1 MKSMRESIIDFIY
14 RSATAPEEVR
24 RKLAPLGGAFFVSV
38 ILLVVLASLA
48 ADGLLG
54 LPALAPWPTALYA
67 GLPLFAAGA
76 ALWLW
81 SALQFVRA
89 KGTPIPLNPPQKL
102 VEDGPYRYVRNPMLA
117 GVFIMLLGL
126 GLLLR
131 SWSLTVGFTPLF
143 IICALIEFKLIEE
156 PELER
161 RLGDLY
167 RAYRARTPMLIPR
180 FRSTRMLLLV
190 LPVLPFITPALKV
203 SGLPLEKIQLPPGF
217 QIDIFASGVKGARSM
232 ALGPRGV
239 LFVGTRDE
247 GKVYA
252 ILDRNG
258 DQKADEIVTI
268 AMGLNMPNGVAYRDG
283 SLYVA
288 EISRILR
295 FDNIADRLY
304 NPPKPVLVNKAFP
317 KDRSHGWKYIAF
329 GPDGLLYV
337 PVGAPCNVCEKKDGR
352 YASIMR
358 MKPDGK
364 GLEIFASGVRN
375 TVGFDWHPET
385 KELWFTDNGR
395 DWMGDDRPP
404 DELNHAPQKGMH
416 FGFPYCH
423 GDIHDSSYGKNR
435 DCSQFTSPTIKL
447 GPHVA
452 ALGIKFYTG
461 EMFPAEYRNRIFIA
475 EHGSWNRTR
484 PIGYRITLVSLDK
497 SRAVSYE
504 TFAEGWLEGMT
515 AWGRPVDVLVMPD
528 GALLVSDDRAGAIY
542 RIHYRKP

>member
-1 MKSMRESIIDFIY
+1 MKTLRQSIIDFIY
-14 RSATAPEEVR
+14 RSATAPEKVR
-24 RKLAPLGGAFFVSV
+24 RKLAPLGGAFFISV
-38 ILLVVLASLA
+38 ILLVILASLA
-48 ADGLLG
+48 VDRLLG
-54 LPALAPWPTALYA
+54 LPDLAARPTALYA
-67 GLPLFAAGA
+67 GLPLFVAGA

-81 SALQFVRA
+81 SVLQFVRA
-89 KGTPIPLNPPQKL
+89 KGTPIPLNPPSRL
-102 VEDGPYRYVRNPMLA
+102 VQEGPYRHVRNPMLD

-126 GLLLR
+126 GVLMR
-131 SWSLTVGFTPLF
+131 SWSLTVVFTPLF
-143 IICALIEFKLIEE
+143 VICALLEFKLIEE

-161 RLGDLY
+161 RLGDAY

-180 FRSTRMLLLV
+180 LRSARMLMFV
-190 LPVLPFITPALKV
+190 LPVIPFITPALKAQGI
-203 SGLPLEKIQLPPGF
+203 SLEKIKLPPGF
-217 QIDIFASGVKGARSM
+217 QIDIYASGIQGARSM
-232 ALGPRGV
+232 APGPGGV

-247 GKVYA
+247 GRVYA
-252 ILDRNG
+252 IVDRDG
-258 DQKADEIVTI
+258 DQKADEIITI
-268 AMGLNMPNGVAYRDG
+268 ARGLNMPNGVAYRDG

-288 EISRILR
+288 EVSRILR
-295 FDNIADRLY
+295 YDNIAERLY
-304 NPPKPVLVNKAFP
+304 NPPNPVIVNKKFP
-317 KDRSHGWKYIAF
+317 RERHHGWKYIAF

-364 GLEIFASGVRN
+364 ELEIFASGVRN

-404 DELNHAPQKGMH
+404 DEVNHAPAKGMH

-423 GDIHDSSYGKNR
+423 GDIHDSSYGMNR
-435 DCSQFTSPTIKL
+435 DCSQYTPPAINL

-452 ALGIKFYTG
+452 AMGMKFYTG
-461 EMFPAEYRNRIFIA
+461 NQFPEQYRNQIFIA

-484 PIGYRITLVSLDK
+484 PVGYRITLVRLEK
-497 SRAVSYE
+497 NRAASYE

-542 RIHYRKP
+542 RIYYNK

>member
-1 MKSMRESIIDFIY
+1 MRESIIDFIY

-24 RKLAPLGGAFFVSV
+24 RRLAPLGGAFFVSMV
-38 ILLVVLASLA
+38 LLAIVASVA
-48 ADGLLG
+48 ADRLLG
-54 LPALAPWPTALYA
+54 LPALASWPNALYA

-89 KGTPIPLNPPQKL
+89 KGTPIPLNPPQRL

-126 GLLLR
+126 GVLLR
-131 SWSLTVGFTPLF
+131 SWSLTVIFTPLF

-161 RLGDLY
+161 RLGDAY
-167 RAYRARTPMLIPR
+167 RDYRARTPMLIPR
-180 FRSTRMLLLV
+180 IRSARMLLLV

-203 SGLPLEKIQLPPGF
+203 SGLPLEKIKLPPGF
-217 QIDIFASGVKGARSM
+217 QIDIYASGVRGARSM
-232 ALGPRGV
+232 ALGPGGV

-252 ILDRNG
+252 ILDRDG
-258 DQKADEIVTI
+258 DQKADEIITI
-268 AMGLNMPNGVAYRDG
+268 AMGLNTPNGVAYRDG

-304 NPPKPVLVNKAFP
+304 NPPKPVLVNKTLP

-423 GDIHDSSYGKNR
+423 GDIHDSSYGKHR
-435 DCSQFTSPTIKL
+435 DCSQFTPPAIKL

-452 ALGIKFYTG
+452 ALGMKFYTG

-484 PIGYRITLVSLDK
+484 PIGYRITMVRLDN

-515 AWGRPVDVLVMPD
+515 AWGRPVDVLLMPD
-528 GALLVSDDRAGAIY
+528 GALLVSDDRAGVIY